1 MIVMQWYN
9 SANMTSEVIIN
20 IVKKLNEAWFISIQ
34 SLWQQT
40 NTALPPPVLNPKYP
54 CNRKERGTNFNIRL
68 YMYSRL
74 EIYTSTN
81 YSSFLQ
87 CL

>member
-40 NTALPPPVLNPKYP
+40 NKAPPPLVLNLKYP
-54 CNRKERGTNFNIRL
+54 CNRKKGEPTL
-68 YMYSRL
+68 
-74 EIYTSTN
+74 TSDCICTVV
-81 YSSFLQ
+81 
-87 CL
+87 